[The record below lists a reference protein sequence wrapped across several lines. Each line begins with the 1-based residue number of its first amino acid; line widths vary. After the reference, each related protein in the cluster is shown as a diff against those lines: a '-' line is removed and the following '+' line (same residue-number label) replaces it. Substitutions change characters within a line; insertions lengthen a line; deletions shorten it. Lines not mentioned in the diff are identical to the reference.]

1 MSVTTASSE
10 DRIED
15 DFVILTPDPPADVK
29 DVLKEMRNAGV
40 SPHSPTPPTPPPPHL
55 LPPLAQTARRRLD
68 SRKRGRLYLEEVS
81 NPALS
86 RRSCLSCGN
95 STGSMVDSYV
105 DLAEV
110 RP

>member
-40 SPHSPTPPTPPPPHL
+40 TRHSPTPPPPHL
-55 LPPLAQTARRRLD
+55 LPPLAQTALRRLD

-81 NPALS
+81 NPALP

-95 STGSMVDSYV
+95 STGSVVDSYV